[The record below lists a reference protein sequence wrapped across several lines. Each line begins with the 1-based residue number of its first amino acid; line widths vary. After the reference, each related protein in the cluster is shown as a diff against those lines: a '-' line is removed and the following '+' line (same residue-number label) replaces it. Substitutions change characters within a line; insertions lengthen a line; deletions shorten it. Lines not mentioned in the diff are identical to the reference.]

1 MADTRNTLQ
10 KEIIH
15 QTLCRMNCH
24 PTASMVYEAVR
35 RTHPTISRSTVFRV
49 LGQMAEEGRVL
60 RISLTGSDDRFD
72 GTVCPHGHV
81 RCRRC
86 GAVADIPWVE
96 MAAPSDTAGYLLEG
110 CAVEYRGLC
119 PECQARLREDRIA
132 KHGISIR

>member
-24 PTASMVYEAVR
+24 PTASMVYEAVH

-86 GAVADIPWVE
+86 GAVADIP
-96 MAAPSDTAGYLLEG
+96 
-110 CAVEYRGLC
+110 
-119 PECQARLREDRIA
+119 
-132 KHGISIR
+132 

>member
-15 QTLCRMNCH
+15 QTLCHMNCH
-24 PTASMVYEAVR
+24 PTAGMVYEAVH

-49 LGQMAEEGRVL
+49 LGQMAEEGRIL
-60 RISLTGSDDRFD
+60 RIALAGSDDRFD
-72 GTVCPHGHV
+72 GTVCRHGHV

-96 MAAPSDTAGYLLEG
+96 MAPPKDTAGYLLEG

-119 PECQARLREDRIA
+119 PDCQAQLQGDRIA
-132 KHGISIR
+132 NKKASL